1 MPEADLNERG
11 FSFIELLVCLAITIV
26 FIAGT
31 AEMISLS
38 LFLKRKADI
47 HAEFIR
53 SLSEKLENLKAAPFT
68 HPDLD
73 AGDHR
78 ESFKP
83 EGSTGTVIREWLV
96 TDLPGGIKRVEI
108 KISALC
114 AGRPEARA
122 QLLISQRLGFGP

>member
-1 MPEADLNERG
+1 MDKRG

-47 HAEFIR
+47 HTEFIR

-83 EGSTGTVIREWLV
+83 AGSTRTVIREWLV
-96 TDLPGGIKRVEI
+96 TDLPAESKESRS
-108 KISALC
+108 KSPPWAP
-114 AGRPEARA
+114 AAPR
-122 QLLISQRLGFGP
+122 QGPSF